1 MRRFAIPFWG
11 RARRQSTVRHP
22 AHSAC
27 CTQSARQASPRS
39 PSHPCVC
46 RRRIGPHRIAPPT
59 PDRVASLKSPRH
71 GRFRSYSS
79 RLNGMRVIGRCRK
92 RSLFSL
98 ATLEM
103 GWRPGRISTLRHSQQ
118 PHRLL
123 LPPTRCLDGSF
134 SEFPW
139 VSTHDSLRVPG
150 LGPRSGHTR
159 CELIAHSS
167 PFAACGCSY
176 SLLGWGSRNAALFS
190 YASTKRVFRGTD
202 TGTLSKH
209 RA

>member
-1 MRRFAIPFWG
+1 MVDCPTRSRAGLSSGSGSGPAAAARCACFARSVGGCGDTSG
-11 RARRQSTVRHP
+11 R
-22 AHSAC
+22 
-27 CTQSARQASPRS
+27 
-39 PSHPCVC
+39 

-59 PDRVASLKSPRH
+59 PVRVASLKSPRH